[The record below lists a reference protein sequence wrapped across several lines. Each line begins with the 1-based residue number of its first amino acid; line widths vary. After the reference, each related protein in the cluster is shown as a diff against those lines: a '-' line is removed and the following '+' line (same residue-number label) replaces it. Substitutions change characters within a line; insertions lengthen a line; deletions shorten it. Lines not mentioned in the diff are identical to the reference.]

1 MKFSANL
8 EGLPEVIINE
18 MIERG
23 VAQNRMEA
31 LRMCTYAINEKLG
44 LVRIDEYLET
54 MRLKERMDA
63 EDNEMERAGKKP
75 LSRKEALGKYAK
87 YLKE

>member
-8 EGLPEVIINE
+8 EGLPAVIISE
-18 MIERG
+18 MLERG

-31 LRMCTYAINEKLG
+31 LRMCAYAINEKLN
-44 LVRIDEYLET
+44 LVKIDEYLEA

-63 EDNEMERAGKKP
+63 EDGEMKSAGKKP

>member
-8 EGLPEVIINE
+8 EGLPAVIISE
-18 MIERG
+18 MISRG

-31 LRMCTYAINEKLG
+31 LRMCTYAVNEKFG
-44 LVRIDEYLET
+44 LVKIDEYLET

-63 EDNEMERAGKKP
+63 EDREMEEKGQKP
-75 LSRKEALGKYAK
+75 MNAKEALGKYAK
-87 YLKE
+87 YLKD